1 MKRLI
6 ALLLLAATLL
16 AALPALGAD
25 YTLDEKLFKQVKDG
39 SGLRITI
46 KTQKSGGDFSLL
58 SPEDNALLRT
68 LLPGAELSIRYL
80 RGVGVL
86 KGQEEMELVLTK
98 NGQAIGEMRL
108 LKDSQFE
115 QLTSAFFGAVRY
127 VDRRDGGALMA
138 LLSGEDPTWPPVE
151 GVLLKLNTAES
162 TWQGEVARK
171 LDAYSLKL
179 TLWLQA
185 FTQSQNQYDAQN
197 NPQTRIIITVPASQL
212 KAQIKQLLV
221 DAYNDTE
228 LLALLA
234 REMDARQVAAY
245 LQPSMRDSFFQS
257 LDRLP
262 LTGDMVSERLLN
274 AQGQVVENKLILPL
288 GGARGLNRVLYTHS
302 LRPEGEQTVI
312 TLEYAPRNAQNQK
325 GAVTSLVF
333 SGGPVANSHEIT
345 YAGTISLQPEAGGD
359 AFTVDATEGDPP
371 ARVYRFS
378 LRYAPAPEVV
388 DQAAGSS
395 TRDIGF
401 TLQVTPQGDTDVKA
415 QLVTGSVNLR
425 SRLNSR
431 SATYF
436 TGFVTWQDEGTQA
449 QVHADITG
457 NTAAPWTIPA
467 VDANGAVRV
476 DGLSTQQLATLSQQ
490 VQTILLN
497 ALTSAMLRQMM
508 PTESPAP

>member
-6 ALLLLAATLL
+6 ALLLLAALLL
-16 AALPALGAD
+16 AVLPALGAD

-39 SGLRITI
+39 SGLRVTI

-58 SPEDNALLRT
+58 SPEENTLLRT
-68 LLPGAELSIRYL
+68 LLPGAELSVRYL
-80 RGVGVL
+80 RGVGTL
-86 KGQEEMELVLTK
+86 KGQEEAELVLTK
-98 NGQAIGEMRL
+98 DGQAIGDLRL

-115 QLTSAFFGAVRY
+115 QLTSAFFGATRY
-127 VDRRDGGALMA
+127 VDLRDGGALMA

-162 TWQGEVARK
+162 TWQGEVAKK

-179 TLWLQA
+179 MLWLQA
-185 FTQSQNQYDAQN
+185 FTQSKNQYDAQN
-197 NPQTRIIITVPASQL
+197 NPQTRVIITVPANQL

-221 DAYNDTE
+221 DVYSDTE

-262 LTGDMVSERLLN
+262 LTGDMVSERLLD
-274 AQGQVVENKLILPL
+274 AQGRMVENRLILPL
-288 GGARGLNRVLYTHS
+288 GGARGLSRVLYTQS
-302 LRPEGEQTVI
+302 LRPEGDQTVI
-312 TLEYAPRNAQNQK
+312 TLEYMPKNTQNQK

-333 SGGPVANSHEIT
+333 SGGPAANTHEIT
-345 YAGTISLQPEAGGD
+345 YTGTISLQPETGGD
-359 AFTVDATEGDPP
+359 AFTVDAAEGDPP

-378 LRYAPAPEVV
+378 LRYTPAPEVV

-395 TRDIGF
+395 TRDIGLS
-401 TLQVTPQGDTDVKA
+401 LQVTPQGDTDAKT
-415 QLVTGSVNLR
+415 QLVTASVSLR

-436 TGFVTWQDEGTQA
+436 TGFVTWEDEGTRA
-449 QVHADITG
+449 QIRADITG
-457 NTAAPWTIPA
+457 NTAPPWVIPA
-467 VDANGAVRV
+467 VDTGGAVRV
-476 DGLSTQQLATLSQQ
+476 DSLSAQQLTTLSQQ

-497 ALTSAMLRQMM
+497 ALASTLLRQMM
-508 PTESPAP
+508 PTESPRP

>member
-6 ALLLLAATLL
+6 ALLLLAATPL
-16 AALPALGAD
+16 AVLPALGAD

-108 LKDSQFE
+108 LKDNQFE

-221 DAYNDTE
+221 DAYNDPE

-234 REMDARQVAAY
+234 REMDARQAAAY
-245 LQPSMRDSFFQS
+245 LQPSMRDSFSQS

-288 GGARGLNRVLYTHS
+288 GGARGLSRVLYTHS

-312 TLEYAPRNAQNQK
+312 TLEYAPRSAQNQK

-345 YAGTISLQPEAGGD
+345 YAGTISLQPEAGGY
-359 AFTVDATEGDPP
+359 AFTVD
-371 ARVYRFS
+371 
-378 LRYAPAPEVV
+378 
-388 DQAAGSS
+388 
-395 TRDIGF
+395 
-401 TLQVTPQGDTDVKA
+401 DT
-415 QLVTGSVNLR
+415 
-425 SRLNSR
+425 
-431 SATYF
+431 
-436 TGFVTWQDEGTQA
+436 
-449 QVHADITG
+449 
-457 NTAAPWTIPA
+457 
-467 VDANGAVRV
+467 
-476 DGLSTQQLATLSQQ
+476 
-490 VQTILLN
+490 
-497 ALTSAMLRQMM
+497 
-508 PTESPAP
+508 

>member
-108 LKDSQFE
+108 LKDNQFE

-197 NPQTRIIITVPASQL
+197 NPQTRIIITVPASQS
-212 KAQIKQLLV
+212 Q
-221 DAYNDTE
+221 
-228 LLALLA
+228 
-234 REMDARQVAAY
+234 
-245 LQPSMRDSFFQS
+245 
-257 LDRLP
+257 
-262 LTGDMVSERLLN
+262 
-274 AQGQVVENKLILPL
+274 
-288 GGARGLNRVLYTHS
+288 
-302 LRPEGEQTVI
+302 
-312 TLEYAPRNAQNQK
+312 
-325 GAVTSLVF
+325 
-333 SGGPVANSHEIT
+333 
-345 YAGTISLQPEAGGD
+345 
-359 AFTVDATEGDPP
+359 AT
-371 ARVYRFS
+371 
-378 LRYAPAPEVV
+378 
-388 DQAAGSS
+388 
-395 TRDIGF
+395 
-401 TLQVTPQGDTDVKA
+401 
-415 QLVTGSVNLR
+415 
-425 SRLNSR
+425 
-431 SATYF
+431 
-436 TGFVTWQDEGTQA
+436 
-449 QVHADITG
+449 
-457 NTAAPWTIPA
+457 
-467 VDANGAVRV
+467 
-476 DGLSTQQLATLSQQ
+476 
-490 VQTILLN
+490 
-497 ALTSAMLRQMM
+497 
-508 PTESPAP
+508 